1 MQTIYADINNTR
13 DVFTFNLITSADIG
27 EKKYNQIVDALDKA
41 SVVVEDILFELD
53 NKWSDVVKKRLI
65 RNRIKCLKCGDIIES
80 TYRHDWVQCS
90 CGACFVD
97 GGHDYMRVGGNREDW
112 EDLSEWEITEWRY
125 FMFYIGYHSLWCW
138 YVFQQ

>member
-27 EKKYNQIVDALDKA
+27 EKKYNQIVNALDKV

-53 NKWSDVVKKRLI
+53 NKWGDVVTKRLI

-80 TYRHDWVQCS
+80 KSRHDWVQCT

-97 GGHDYMRVGGNREDW
+97 GGHDYMRIGGNREDW

-125 FMFYIGYHSLWCW
+125 FMFYIGYHSL
-138 YVFQQ
+138 